1 MECSRLQ
8 RQSLE
13 TVQEKFEGKLEPCE
27 PPGAGWSLVKW
38 QYRRLWQQQFTQ
50 VNFDWEVGSYADFAT
65 FWTAWNPQ
73 NDRERA
79 LSYTSTTHN
88 STSGWFKCQSPIPF
102 VGNIVPYLDLHFHF
116 AGAGH
121 EGRFC
126 NLIRTQDARGQ
137 WCYRGWDWR
146 DRPVYMKPVEK
157 YTYLQAEVPG
167 QGTVTLLGDAE
178 PFDAQAVII

>member
-88 STSGWFKCQSPIPF
+88 STSGWFKCHSPIPF
-102 VGNIVPYLDLHFHF
+102 VGNIVPYLDLRFHY

-157 YTYLQAEVPG
+157 YTYEQAEFPG
-167 QGTVTLLGDAE
+167 QGIKTYLGAPE
-178 PFDAQAVII
+178 PFQAVVI